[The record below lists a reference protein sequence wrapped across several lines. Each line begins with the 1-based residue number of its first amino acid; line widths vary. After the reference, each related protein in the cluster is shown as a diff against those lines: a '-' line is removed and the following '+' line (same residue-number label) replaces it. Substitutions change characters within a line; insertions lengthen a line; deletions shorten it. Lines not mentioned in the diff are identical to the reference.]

1 MTKSEENLKAAFAG
15 ESQANRK
22 YLAFAKKADKEGFP
36 QVAKIFRAAAEA
48 ETVHAHNH
56 LRELGGIKSTKENVQ
71 GAIEGEHYEFT
82 KMYPEFLEDAKEE
95 GNKGAERSFD
105 LANEVS
111 YYLKERSNDL
121 ILKYKTIERELKGL
135 SSVKLKFKNFKKI
148 VTEARIQTIISLGDQ
163 EISELLLKYYQNG
176 ANYSA
181 IRKAEGQINLSIDE
195 YLLKVKEG
203 YSPWDTLTKKKVK
216 KII

>member
-56 LRELGGIKSTKENVQ
+56 LRELGGIKSTKENVL

-82 KMYPEFLEDAKEE
+82 KMYPEFLGDAKAE
-95 GNKGAERSFD
+95 GNKGAEKSFNM
-105 LANEVS
+105 ANEVEKIHHKLYTS
-111 YYLKERSNDL
+111 ALEAVESGKDLKKQDVY
-121 ILKYKTIERELKGL
+121 ICPVCGYTIEGEPPDECPVCGA
-135 SSVKLKFKNFKKI
+135 VKKVF
-148 VTEARIQTIISLGDQ
+148 Q
-163 EISELLLKYYQNG
+163 EI
-176 ANYSA
+176 
-181 IRKAEGQINLSIDE
+181 I
-195 YLLKVKEG
+195 
-203 YSPWDTLTKKKVK
+203 
-216 KII
+216 